1 VKTPLNA
8 VVNCLEM
15 ALEKP
20 LDQETKDVLTE
31 SHNASKSLIYVI
43 DDLLH
48 LTDTIYQ
55 APLASTLDTFK
66 LLESV
71 LTTLDPLRKHAT
83 QRSLTFSIDWDE
95 NLPHVLRGNLQR
107 LKLAITQIVA
117 NAIQYTEEGGIKIH
131 VGARPITEEDYIIHI
146 AVQDTGTGISEDD
159 LDRLF
164 QEFEQV
170 ADEDFQIIGTSE
182 EIVTTPPSSAPK
194 KSEIGLGLAL
204 VARYIKQCGGQIR
217 VKSIMGKGS
226 TFALDVPLMLG
237 QESDAISPGA
247 FAETD
252 VSIDHGQLISSK
264 PYTASQTPTELV
276 VRDVRQ
282 SSDGIISVRSKYQ
295 DFDVVSP
302 SGISEITLT
311 TPAMKTL
318 VVLVVD
324 DNPVNVKILK
334 RRLEKMGHEVMT
346 SLDGQEGFELFQNNY
361 EAVEC
366 VLMDINVRVR
376 SPLTSPTNPSS
387 QMPIVDGI
395 QATKMIRKFE
405 ASLPTSNSTIDASF
419 ISEKSPTQLSSSP
432 ISPPPTNS
440 REAHYLD
447 FDYFALPLHPP
458 NSDVAPHY
466 ESMAPPATPLSKVDP
481 TDRARIQGHLPIFAV
496 SASLDRHTQESL
508 SAAGFDGWLSK
519 PLDFKRLGVILE
531 GIITRE
537 ARAQA
542 KSAAGDFKRGGW
554 FE

>member
-83 QRSLTFSIDWDE
+83 QRSLSFSVDWDE
-95 NLPHVLRGNLQR
+95 NLPHVLCGNLQR
-107 LKLAITQIVA
+107 LKLAVTQIVA
-117 NAIQYTEEGGIKIH
+117 NAIQYTEEGEIKIH
-131 VGARPITEEDYIIHI
+131 IGARPITEEDYIIHI
-146 AVQDTGTGISEDD
+146 AVRDTGIGISEDD
-159 LDRLF
+159 LDKLF

-170 ADEDFQIIGTSE
+170 ADEDFQITGTSE
-182 EIVTTPPSSAPK
+182 EIATAPPSGARTR
-194 KSEIGLGLAL
+194 SEIGLGLAL

-217 VKSIMGKGS
+217 VKSTMGKGS
-226 TFALDVPLMLG
+226 TFALDVPLTLG
-237 QESDAISPGA
+237 QESDAISPGT

-252 VSIDHGQLISSK
+252 VSTDHGKLISST
-264 PYTASQTPTELV
+264 PCTVSQTSTELV
-276 VRDVRQ
+276 VKDARQ
-282 SSDGIISVRSKYQ
+282 SSECAASVQSPFQ
-295 DFDVVSP
+295 NFDVVSP
-302 SGISEITLT
+302 SGMSEIALT
-311 TPAMKTL
+311 TPEMKSL

-366 VLMDINVRVR
+366 VLMDINVRMR
-376 SPLTSPTNPSS
+376 SPVT
-387 QMPIVDGI
+387 
-395 QATKMIRKFE
+395 
-405 ASLPTSNSTIDASF
+405 
-419 ISEKSPTQLSSSP
+419 
-432 ISPPPTNS
+432 
-440 REAHYLD
+440 
-447 FDYFALPLHPP
+447 
-458 NSDVAPHY
+458 
-466 ESMAPPATPLSKVDP
+466 
-481 TDRARIQGHLPIFAV
+481 
-496 SASLDRHTQESL
+496 
-508 SAAGFDGWLSK
+508 
-519 PLDFKRLGVILE
+519 
-531 GIITRE
+531 
-537 ARAQA
+537 
-542 KSAAGDFKRGGW
+542 
-554 FE
+554 